1 MWHKVVLVKVAED
14 EARCYVC
21 NKRKKKVELLDLT
34 GGIYRCKGHRSE
46 TIKEASKA
54 NLEARGKE
62 SIV

>member
-1 MWHKVVLVKVAED
+1 MKVAED

-34 GGIYRCKGHRSE
+34 GGIYRCKGHRWN
-46 TIKEASKA
+46 TVLEASKA
-54 NLEARGKE
+54 NLEARDKE

>member
-1 MWHKVVLVKVAED
+1 MMKVAED

-34 GGIYRCKGHRSE
+34 GGIYRCKGHRWN
-46 TIKEASKA
+46 TVLEASKA
-54 NLEARGKE
+54 NLEARDKE

>member
-1 MWHKVVLVKVAED
+1 MMKLQSD

-34 GGIYRCKGHRSE
+34 SGIYRCKGHRSE
-46 TIKEASKA
+46 SIKQASKA